1 MKEDEKVLVVP
12 SEIIFKDGGW
22 QGIKTDNLDYYL
34 ELIKNNYQ
42 FRKRGEVEDDP
53 SFQQIIPY
61 ILFGFED
68 KFFLYKYIKEAS
80 EKRLLNTYQLGV
92 GGHINLID
100 AEKGDF
106 LEAAATREWLEE
118 INYKGNILEKKL
130 VGILNDEARPVEKV
144 HLGLVYH
151 FIGDRPEI
159 SVKETEKLKG
169 ELISLDKLGDFL
181 KNLTVGWAP
190 IVYREYLAKI
200 KIA

>member
-12 SEIIFKDGGW
+12 AEIIFKDGVW

-42 FRKRGEVEDDP
+42 FRNRSEVEDDP

-61 ILFGFED
+61 ILFSFKD

-80 EKRLLNTYQLGV
+80 EKRLINNYMLGV
-92 GGHINLID
+92 GGHINPID
-100 AEKGDF
+100 FKKNEDI
-106 LEAAATREWLEE
+106 LEAAAMREWNEE
-118 INYKGNILEKKL
+118 VGFKGNILEKKL
-130 VGILNDEARPVEKV
+130 VGIVNDETRPVEKV

-151 FIGDRPEI
+151 FIGDSPEI
-159 SVKETEKLKG
+159 FVKETEKLEG
-169 ELISLDKLGDFL
+169 ELVSLNKLGDYL
-181 KNLTVGWAP
+181 KNLTVGWAQ

-200 KIA
+200 L

>member
-12 SEIIFKDGGW
+12 AGIIFKDGAW

-42 FRKRGEVEDDP
+42 FKNRNEVEDDS

-61 ILFGFED
+61 ILFSFED

-80 EKRLLNTYQLGV
+80 EKRLMNTYQLGV

-118 INYKGNILEKKL
+118 IDYKGNILEKKL
-130 VGILNDEARPVEKV
+130 VGILNDEARQVEKV

-151 FIGDRPEI
+151 FVGDSPEI
-159 SVKETEKLKG
+159 SVKETDKLKG
-169 ELISLDKLGDFL
+169 ELISLDKLGDYL

-190 IVYREYLAKI
+190 IVYREYLAKLF
-200 KIA
+200 